1 MACLCYEPDFSIAVV
16 NGTVPARMKM
26 MMMMMMMMAYV
37 LSRQNTRVVILPPAV
52 IVRAL
57 QSTAA
62 ATVGGRSSKTLAIY
76 RQHLFPAIADR
87 SRPIN
92 SLPACHI
99 PRRSNW
105 GIAVTCSA
113 RPRANCLYEILHI
126 SKTVQDSAIDKRVAG
141 EETTGG
147 LQEN

>member
-16 NGTVPARMKM
+16 NGTVPARMK
-26 MMMMMMMMAYV
+26 MMMMMMMAYV

-62 ATVGGRSSKTLAIY
+62 ATVGGPQRLAIY